1 VRLDKEACTLNLAPH
16 RSTTAQNGHGALS
29 VALLDARG
37 FRRTTCDVAPRRAWG
52 ASC

>member
-1 VRLDKEACTLNLAPH
+1 MAMGD
-16 RSTTAQNGHGALS
+16 ALS

-37 FRRTTCDVAPRRAWG
+37 FREDDFAMSHPAAPWG